1 MTNSI
6 QSHKNEN
13 QKITHEEPTK
23 LFNTAEQI
31 CDFVQKLKEHN
42 FRKITTQYSDTN
54 NTYYLKM
61 LSNDSVEFRD
71 LLTLI
76 DNIVID
82 KRLGVEC
89 YFLDISKIV
98 YLLKDPQHISPFFTI
113 NRVPFLNYTECNLRK
128 VFLEHYLPKY
138 VDIFF
143 TKHKKVLKFVTKVD
157 INFQKMEI
165 SGTYVISRDFV
176 ISKDCFHL
184 ALAYNFNNMMKQE
197 LIKLHNVFNYFKF
210 NFNFGGF
217 F

>member
-13 QKITHEEPTK
+13 RKITHEEPTK

-61 LSNDSVEFRD
+61 LSSDSVRFRD

-76 DNIVID
+76 DNIKLVNDNLVI
-82 KRLGVEC
+82 EC
-89 YFLDISKIV
+89 YFLDIKKTV
-98 YLLKDPQHISPFFTI
+98 HLFEDPKHISPFFTI
-113 NRVPFLNYTECNLRK
+113 NKVPFLNYTECNLRK
-128 VFLEHYLPKY
+128 VFLEHYLY
-138 VDIFF
+138 RFLDIFF
-143 TKHKKVLKFVTKVD
+143 TKHKKVLKFVTKVH
-157 INFQKMEI
+157 INIQKMEI
-165 SGTYVISRDFV
+165 SGRFV
-176 ISKDCFHL
+176 ISKDWFHL
-184 ALAYNFNNMMKQE
+184 ALRYNFNNIVKQE
-197 LIKLHNVFNYFKF
+197 LNKYHRLFEYFKL
-210 NFNFGGF
+210 NFELGGF